1 MTEYANDATQERWL
15 ECLHAM
21 HSLSAEMQAG
31 LAALAANDLKRFE
44 ESVREQDR
52 ICETARGSA
61 RLLAAGSRPR
71 AQLAAAARELQQQ
84 GRVYAAA
91 VARAAQVC
99 AALLSL
105 CRESPR
111 GYAADGPALP
121 DCATWSCEV

>member
-1 MTEYANDATQERWL
+1 MTEYANDATHERWL
-15 ECLHAM
+15 ECLHVV
-21 HSLSAEMQAG
+21 HSLSAEMQAA

-44 ESVREQDR
+44 GSVREQDR

-71 AQLAAAARELQQQ
+71 AQLAAARELQQQ

-105 CRESPR
+105 YRESPR
-111 GYAADGPALP
+111 GYAADGPTPP